1 MVHLIVRHTVEDYA
15 RWKPLF
21 DGHSSTRQTG
31 GSKGALLFRNA
42 DSPNEL
48 IIVMEWD
55 SLDNARKF
63 AFSDDLRQTMEKAGV
78 ADRPDIY
85 FVEQVD
91 KSDA

>member
-1 MVHLIVRHTVEDYA
+1 
-15 RWKPLF
+15 
-21 DGHSSTRQTG
+21 
-31 GSKGALLFRNA
+31 
-42 DSPNEL
+42 
-48 IIVMEWD
+48 MEWD